1 MKAILA
7 DEFTMGGEGMKAL
20 AEEVAS
26 CAFNCGNN
34 FKPLYS
40 VEDSVEHKIETIA
53 KVS

>member
-1 MKAILA
+1 MNLRV
-7 DEFTMGGEGMKAL
+7 GGEGMKAL

-40 VEDSVEHKIETIA
+40 VEDLWSTKSKQLPRSLWLLTA
-53 KVS
+53 L